1 MAIPDSGVQSKS
13 TRRLANTNQRRWCLS
28 AKYGLY
34 LRSGGGGHGLAK
46 TGAAGEGGQIA
57 IASYTSSETG
67 TLADVLAESLQT
79 EYGKDGLTAKYRT
92 FKNIAELKQAGLAL
106 AVVKFGFMV
115 DHWVT
120 VLEVT
125 DSEVIVGDPLN
136 GLEKL
141 SYDEFRKKWRF
152 EGVVLKRKP

>member
-1 MAIPDSGVQSKS
+1 
-13 TRRLANTNQRRWCLS
+13 
-28 AKYGLY
+28 
-34 LRSGGGGHGLAK
+34 
-46 TGAAGEGGQIA
+46 
-57 IASYTSSETG
+57 
-67 TLADVLAESLQT
+67 
-79 EYGKDGLTAKYRT
+79 LTAKYRT